1 MQKSVKEN
9 RNIEEWR
16 PVCIEGFENR
26 YMVSSFGNVLSFPT
40 KRRSHSRVLKP
51 KTTWDGYLETALTGD
66 NGKCKF
72 IRTHRLVAIH
82 FIPNPDN
89 KPEVN
94 HKDGNKFN
102 NRVDN
107 LEWVTSSENQIHAY
121 KAGLQKI
128 SGGAILN
135 RKKIR
140 CIELG
145 VEKESLHEMQRYLY
159 EVGIAKTTRI
169 NRLSTVM
176 NQGNK
181 KYLGY
186 SFEFVGE

>member
-1 MQKSVKEN
+1 
-9 RNIEEWR
+9 
-16 PVCIEGFENR
+16 
-26 YMVSSFGNVLSFPT
+26 MVSSFGNVLSFPT
-40 KRRSHSRVLKP
+40 KRRSRSKVLKP
-51 KTTWDGYLETALTGD
+51 KTTWDGYLETTLIGD
-66 NGKCKF
+66 NGKYKC

-102 NRVDN
+102 NRADN
-107 LEWVTSSENQIHAY
+107 LEWVTSSENQLHAY
-121 KAGLQKI
+121 RTGLQKA

-135 RKKIR
+135 RKKIC

-159 EVGIAKTTRI
+159 EVGIAKSTKL